1 MVKKYI
7 KPELITFEVE
17 LTTNL
22 LGASR
27 VQTGGTV
34 GNEYTST
41 DVSYSKQ
48 NGNMN
53 IWDDDDE

>member
-1 MVKKYI
+1 MKKYI
-7 KPELITFEVE
+7 KPALITFEVE

-27 VQTGGTV
+27 VQTGGAV
-34 GNEYTST
+34 GNEYTGS
-41 DVSYSKQ
+41 DVSYSKE
-48 NGNMN
+48 NSNMN